1 MLEFVSNFIYSL
13 IRIST
18 PLIFVS
24 ICSTI
29 SQQAGLLNMAA
40 EAMMLTASL
49 GGVLFSAWTQ
59 NVWLGILGGA
69 MTAVLIALF
78 LCFATFVMKVDLYLM
93 SISLNMALLGGT
105 VFVVYLVTGTKAT
118 TAGVIK
124 SLALGNVNI
133 PFIKDIPFIGS
144 ILSGHNVF
152 TYLSIVM
159 VFVVWFLLFRT
170 KIGLRMRAVGQNPQ
184 AAESVGINPRRIYTL
199 AFALAAFVGS
209 FGGMYLSMGYQN
221 FFIRNITANRGFIG
235 LAAATIANGMPIG
248 SMLMSFVFGLA
259 YAVTNYLKPYVV
271 DQYFLTALPFI
282 MIVVLYFIMSFWRS
296 KQADRLLKINR
307 QRLAEEKERQLWEEE
322 QAKVKKSAPG
332 SGES

>member
-1 MLEFVSNFIYSL
+1 MLEYVSNFIYSL

-18 PLIFVS
+18 PLIFVAA
-24 ICSTI
+24 CSTI

-40 EAMMLTASL
+40 EAMMMTSSL
-49 GGVLFSAWTQ
+49 AGVLFSAWTQ

-69 MTAVLIALF
+69 MVSVLLALF
-78 LCFATFVMKVDLYLM
+78 LCFATFIMKVDLYLM

-105 VFVVYLVTGTKAT
+105 VFVVYLVTGTKAS
-118 TAGVIK
+118 TAGVVK
-124 SLALGNVNI
+124 SLALGNLNI
-133 PFIKDIPFIGS
+133 PIIQDIPFIGT
-144 ILSGHNVF
+144 ILSGHNLF
-152 TYLSIVM
+152 TYFSIIM
-159 VFVVWFLLFRT
+159 VFLVQFLLFHT

-184 AAESVGINPRRIYTL
+184 AAESVGINPRKIYTL

-259 YAVTNYLKPYVV
+259 YAVTNYLKPYIV

-282 MIVVLYFIMSFWRS
+282 MIVILYFIMSYWRS
-296 KQADRLLKINR
+296 KQAERLMKANR
-307 QRLAEEKERQLWEEE
+307 KRLEEE
-322 QAKVKKSAPG
+322 RAAAAAAAAKAQ
-332 SGES
+332 